1 MFIHLII
8 HEPHYVINDVNLKLL
23 EQHIIIITLLYVPC
37 ELLRFQSLIK
47 SLLSL
52 NLNSHQ
58 TLKLIQPCQSLNLSP
73 HSFLLIT
80 DI

>member
-1 MFIHLII
+1 MFIHLLI
-8 HEPHYVINDVNLKLL
+8 HEPHYVINYVNLKLL
-23 EQHIIIITLLYVPC
+23 EPHILIITLLYVPY
-37 ELLRFQSLIK
+37 ELLRYRSLTK
-47 SLLSL
+47 SLLSS

-58 TLKLIQPCQSLNLSP
+58 TLILIQPSQSLNLSP